1 MLLLGKSGKCEAW
14 ESDSPRALRRIGIDN
29 LAGLRSGNHIGKVGI
44 LVLGCSGRSL
54 PLSDAFDAALFLVL
68 LLLPTKLFSATFFQL
83 VAPDTPMRL
92 ARRSGQ
98 RNRARMICLR

>member
-1 MLLLGKSGKCEAW
+1 
-14 ESDSPRALRRIGIDN
+14 
-29 LAGLRSGNHIGKVGI
+29 
-44 LVLGCSGRSL
+44 
-54 PLSDAFDAALFLVL
+54 